1 MYVNER
7 DQINYHGFL
16 RALREMN
23 QVSQECVSKGICTV
37 SGMNRF
43 ENGNRL
49 AEKLM
54 RDRLT
59 ARLGISGETYED
71 YLQPKEYKRWEHR
84 LCIIKA
90 IEHRDLAKA
99 KEELNK
105 YESLSGLNRVNVQFV
120 ETMRYMILSL
130 DDAPFEEQLECIQ
143 KAIKCTVP
151 NVKKALAGEHL
162 LSVQEINLIAEQL
175 RVCPPKKHVIDER
188 GWRIGE
194 YEKLISYMDSSCWE
208 KLQKAK
214 IYPKV
219 VNFICNLLLTE
230 TPSEEECRHGLEL
243 CNNAIEL
250 LRDTCRL
257 FYFIELTETRRA
269 LAKNLLSY
277 DIAEEEKIALEEML
291 RENNTWERVLK
302 ELYEEYKVAP
312 YMSDFCY
319 LYYETEC
326 HDMVEV
332 IETRRKMLG
341 LSRVKLGDGI
351 CTDRTIVRFEREGR
365 NPSVDLVRLLFE
377 KMGMC
382 AEYRRSQIIVSDS
395 DALIMYFELLDKING
410 LENRAA
416 EKYILALSEKLNM
429 NIAYN
434 MQEIGRL
441 SNLVA
446 FRNKEISQEEL
457 KKRAIDSFQITIPIV
472 ALETGIKNSS
482 TYLTRAEI
490 ECAYD
495 IAFYGNGKEY
505 EVCREYVN
513 QRCKSLLDDFQPSM
527 IPTVELLLTRYA
539 SELGDNKSYHESNLI
554 SEIVLKECL
563 FYRRIHYV
571 AENLYNIIFNS
582 IESQQC
588 DASNKNDLLKAVEKC
603 ISISCIT
610 KENDW
615 MTFFQNKYQEMIN

>member
-71 YLQPKEYKRWEHR
+71 YLQPKEYERWKHR
-84 LCIIKA
+84 LCIIRA
-90 IEHRDLAKA
+90 IEHRDLVKA
-99 KEELNK
+99 KEEVSK

-130 DDAPFEEQLECIQ
+130 EDAPHEEQLECIQ

-219 VNFICNLLLTE
+219 VNFICNLLLVE
-230 TPSEEECRHGLEL
+230 TPLEEECRHGLEL

-269 LAKNLLSY
+269 LAENLLSY
-277 DIAEEEKIALEEML
+277 EIAEEEKIALEEML

-395 DALIMYFELLDKING
+395 EALIMYFELVNKVNG
-410 LENRAA
+410 LENELAA
-416 EKYILALSEKLNM
+416 DVIQILSEKINM
-429 NIAYN
+429 NIPYN
-434 MQEIGRL
+434 RQEIDRL
-441 SNLVA
+441 YNLVA
-446 FRNKEISQEEL
+446 FKKNKITEEEL
-457 KKRAIDSFQITIPIV
+457 MMKAIKAFQNTLPV
-472 ALETGIKNSS
+472 KAVEAGVKNAKA
-482 TYLTRAEI
+482 YLTRAEV
-490 ECAYD
+490 ECVYD
-495 IAFYGNGKEY
+495 MAFYAAGKEVEICKRY
-505 EVCREYVN
+505 IE
-513 QRCKSLLDDFQPSM
+513 QRCNSMIKEFQPSM
-527 IPTVELLLTRYA
+527 IATFELLLTRYA
-539 SELGDNKSYHESNLI
+539 SELGDDKKYIESNRM
-554 SEIVLKECL
+554 SKIVLKECL
-563 FYRRIHYV
+563 FYRRAHSL
-571 AENLYNIIFNS
+571 AENIYNILWNS
-582 IESQQC
+582 QEVP
-588 DASNKNDLLKAVEKC
+588 DDHAKNKKDTRNLIEKC

-615 MTFFQNKYQEMIN
+615 MTFFQNKYQEMFD